1 MHQAQSTPSLRQHL
15 THHCFLVQAHQ
26 DFWRSPANKQTQWR
40 VCSRRRSMNFLFL
53 TVQGY
58 EKKNMVPFCNWL
70 KTNQSLVRPWNSSFQ
85 CLNDLRTIASPFI
98 STNYR
103 KISSGIWTR
112 LSPKNQRRPFPIFF
126 SKARGWTRSNVHK
139 TLKPWLFDQLI
150 SVFCSCCLAASS
162 NLVSPLREEVPLR
175 VPSPT
180 GRGSSKGFLP
190 HGKAFYRD
198 FPPSLEGVPLWG
210 PSCGCRSS

>member
-1 MHQAQSTPSLRQHL
+1 M
-15 THHCFLVQAHQ
+15 
-26 DFWRSPANKQTQWR
+26 
-40 VCSRRRSMNFLFL
+40 
-53 TVQGY
+53 
-58 EKKNMVPFCNWL
+58 
-70 KTNQSLVRPWNSSFQ
+70 RPWNSSFQ

-112 LSPKNQRRPFPIFF
+112 LSPKNQRRPFPIFI

-139 TLKPWLFDQLI
+139 TLKPWLFDRLI

-180 GRGSSKGFLP
+180 GRSSSKGFLP
-190 HGKAFYRD
+190 HGKAFYRGL
-198 FPPSLEGVPLWG
+198 PPSLEGVPLWG
-210 PSCGCRSS
+210 PSCSCRSSWRVGYLLEKKHRHKSADLIVEMFKIIQTSAKQCISEKFREAIGEILMNTY

>member
-1 MHQAQSTPSLRQHL
+1 M
-15 THHCFLVQAHQ
+15 
-26 DFWRSPANKQTQWR
+26 
-40 VCSRRRSMNFLFL
+40 
-53 TVQGY
+53 
-58 EKKNMVPFCNWL
+58 
-70 KTNQSLVRPWNSSFQ
+70 RPWNSSFQ
-85 CLNDLRTIASPFI
+85 CLNDLQTIASPFI

-139 TLKPWLFDQLI
+139 TLKPWLFDRLI

-180 GRGSSKGFLP
+180 GRSSSKGFLP
-190 HGKAFYRD
+190 HGKAFYRG
-198 FPPSLEGVPLWG
+198 FPPSLEDGVPPVAAGVPRGLATFG
-210 PSCGCRSS
+210 RKKNRHKSADLIVEMFKIIQTSAKQCISEKFREAIGEILMNTY